1 MCVTYHCLCADYASE
16 SDSDH
21 EGMKVQEIW
30 KTDEET
36 DMESLDSEQEDPL
49 K

>member
-1 MCVTYHCLCADYASE
+1 MRID
-16 SDSDH
+16 
-21 EGMKVQEIW
+21 EIW